1 MDKHEPLLGGCRIVD
16 GQSGDLPYLQHLAR
30 YEFAAEYVKG
40 KRVLDVACGTGYGS
54 RRLAEAGADSVIG
67 LDISSEAVC
76 YATEHY
82 RAGNLSFRV
91 GDAEHIEVDN
101 ATVDVVVSFETIE
114 HLSRP
119 EQYLAEV
126 SRVMTA
132 EGLFLVS
139 TPNRRLTSPWRPLKR
154 PVSPFHV
161 QEWLPEEFY
170 AMLCSRFRHVE
181 KLGQI
186 RIANRTR
193 QVWETLCR
201 QRLNRWLVKPAY
213 RLFHGTGWEEMA
225 RKAYRSICGPDKD
238 RHGDV
243 PTGTA
248 QSGLERQ
255 RTHFRVA
262 PAGEGE
268 EFLVLLAVCS
278 KAEDRRA
285 PRGRKR

>member
-1 MDKHEPLLGGCRIVD
+1 MDKHEPLLGGCRYVD

-30 YEFAAEYVKG
+30 YDFAADYVRG
-40 KRVLDVACGTGYGS
+40 KSVLDVASGTGYGS
-54 RRLAEAGADSVIG
+54 RLLAEAGAARVAG

-91 GDAEHIEVDN
+91 GDAEHIEVDSG
-101 ATVDVVVSFETIE
+101 TVDVVVSFETIE
-114 HLSRP
+114 HLARP

-126 SRVMTA
+126 SRVMTRD
-132 EGLFLVS
+132 GLFLVS
-139 TPNRRLTSPWRPLKR
+139 TPNRRFASPWRPLKE
-154 PVSPFHV
+154 PVNPFHV

-170 AMLCSRFRHVE
+170 SLLGSRFRQVGQ
-181 KLGQI
+181 LGQI

-193 QVWETLCR
+193 QVWETWCR

-213 RLFHGTGWEEMA
+213 RVFHGTGWEGMA

-238 RHGDV
+238 RFGDV
-243 PTGTA
+243 PDGTA
-248 QSGLERQ
+248 QSDLERQ
-255 RTHFRVA
+255 RTHFRVV
-262 PAGEGE
+262 PASEGN

-278 KAEDRRA
+278 QAE
-285 PRGRKR
+285 GRPWS